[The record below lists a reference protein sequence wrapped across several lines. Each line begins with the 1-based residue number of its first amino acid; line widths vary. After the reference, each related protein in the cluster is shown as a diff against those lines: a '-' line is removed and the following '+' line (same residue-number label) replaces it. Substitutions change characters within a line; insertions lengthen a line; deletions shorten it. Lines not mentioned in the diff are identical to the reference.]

1 MHTLLNRLAAN
12 LGQGPF
18 IADAQGKYHLRLDG
32 YPLFLTPRSAELLL
46 STPLVSSRASG
57 AEEAHDPA
65 LLKRLLQQVVAWG
78 RHTPHALVLDDLG
91 NLQLEARLA
100 LEWLDEQLLAERL
113 SQHIALLERLEP
125 QLTEAALAPQWRQMI
140 WHP

>member
-1 MHTLLNRLAAN
+1 
-12 LGQGPF
+12 
-18 IADAQGKYHLRLDG
+18 
-32 YPLFLTPRSAELLL
+32 LTQRSGELLL
-46 STPLVSSRASG
+46 STPLASSGTNA
-57 AEEAHDPA
+57 AATDDPA

-78 RHTPHALVLDDLG
+78 RHTPHALVLDELG

-113 SQHIALLERLEP
+113 SQHIALLEQLEP

>member
-18 IADAQGKYHLRLDG
+18 IADAQGKYHLRIDG
-32 YPLFLTPRSAELLL
+32 YPLFLTPRNGELLL
-46 STPLVSSRASG
+46 STPLASSQRHDA
-57 AEEAHDPA
+57 EAHDPA
-65 LLKRLLQQVVAWG
+65 QLKRLLQQVVAWG
-78 RHTPHALVLDDLG
+78 RHAPHALVLDDLG

-100 LEWLDEQLLAERL
+100 LEWLDEALLAERL

>member
-1 MHTLLNRLAAN
+1 MNTLLNRLAAN
-12 LGQGPF
+12 LGQRPF
-18 IADAQGKYHLRLDG
+18 VADAQGKYHLRIDG
-32 YPLFLTPRSAELLL
+32 YPLFLIPRNGELLL
-46 STPLVSSRASG
+46 STPLANSQANG
-57 AEEAHDPA
+57 AEAHDPA

-91 NLQLEARLA
+91 NLHLEARLA
-100 LEWLDEQLLAERL
+100 LEWLDEPQLAERL
-113 SQHIALLERLEP
+113 NQHISLLERLEP

>member
-1 MHTLLNRLAAN
+1 MQTLLNRLAAK
-12 LGQGPF
+12 LGQGAF
-18 IADAQGKYHLRLDG
+18 VADAQGKYHLRLDG
-32 YPLFLTPRSAELLL
+32 YPLFLTPRAGELLL
-46 STPLVSSRASG
+46 STPLASSLSAHG
-57 AEEAHDPA
+57 EAHDPA

-78 RHTPHALVLDDLG
+78 RQAPHALVLDDLG
-91 NLQLEARLA
+91 NLQLEARLG
-100 LEWLDEQLLAERL
+100 LEWLDEQRLEERL

>member
-1 MHTLLNRLAAN
+1 MQTLLNRLAAK

-18 IADAQGKYHLRLDG
+18 VADVQGQYHLRLDG
-32 YPLFLTPRSAELLL
+32 YPLFLLPRQGELLV
-46 STPLVSSRASG
+46 STPMTSATGREGKPL
-57 AEEAHDPA
+57 EPA

-78 RHTPHALVLDDLG
+78 RHAPHALVLDELG

-100 LEWLDEQLLAERL
+100 LEWLDEHQLEAHL

-125 QLTEAALAPQWRQMI
+125 QLNEAAMAPQWRQMI

>member
-1 MHTLLNRLAAN
+1 MQTLLNRLAAT

-18 IADAQGKYHLRLDG
+18 VADAQGKYHLRLDG
-32 YPLFLTPRSAELLL
+32 YPLFLTQRSGELLL
-46 STPLVSSRASG
+46 STPLAGSG
-57 AEEAHDPA
+57 TNAAATDDPV

-78 RHTPHALVLDDLG
+78 RHAPHALVLDELG

-113 SQHIALLERLEP
+113 SQHIALLEQLEP

>member
-1 MHTLLNRLAAN
+1 MQTLLNRLAEK

-18 IADAQGKYHLRLDG
+18 VADVQGKYHLRLDG
-32 YPLFLTPRSAELLL
+32 YPLFLLPRPNELLV
-46 STPLVSSRASG
+46 STPLASTAGQRAQLLEPS
-57 AEEAHDPA
+57 
-65 LLKRLLQQVVAWG
+65 LLKSLLQQAVAWA
-78 RHTPHALVLDDLG
+78 RHAPQALVLDELG

-100 LEWLDEQLLAERL
+100 LEWLDEHQLEAHL

-125 QLTEAALAPQWRQMI
+125 QLNEAAMAPQWRQMI

>member
-1 MHTLLNRLAAN
+1 MQTLLNRLAAT

-18 IADAQGKYHLRLDG
+18 VADAQGKYHLRLDG
-32 YPLFLTPRSAELLL
+32 YPLFLTQRSGELLL
-46 STPLVSSRASG
+46 STPLASSGTNAV
-57 AEEAHDPA
+57 ATDDPA

-78 RHTPHALVLDDLG
+78 CHTPHGLVLDELG

-113 SQHIALLERLEP
+113 SQHIALLEQLEP

>member
-1 MHTLLNRLAAN
+1 MQTLLNRLAAK

-18 IADAQGKYHLRLDG
+18 VADAQGRYHLRLDG
-32 YPLFLTPRSAELLL
+32 YPLFLTPGASELLL
-46 STPLVSSRASG
+46 STPLTSTRHG
-57 AEEAHDPA
+57 EGEIHDPA

-78 RHTPHALVLDDLG
+78 RHAPHALVLDELG

-100 LEWLDEQLLAERL
+100 LEWLDEAQLELRI
-113 SQHIALLERLEP
+113 SQHITLLERLEP

>member
-1 MHTLLNRLAAN
+1 MQTLLNRLAAT

-18 IADAQGKYHLRLDG
+18 VADAQGKYHLRLDG
-32 YPLFLTPRSAELLL
+32 YPLFLTQRSGELLL
-46 STPLVSSRASG
+46 STPLAGSG
-57 AEEAHDPA
+57 TNAAATDDPV

-78 RHTPHALVLDDLG
+78 RHTPHALVLDELG

-113 SQHIALLERLEP
+113 SQHIALLEQLEP

>member
-1 MHTLLNRLAAN
+1 MQTLLNRLAAK
-12 LGQGPF
+12 LGQGAF
-18 IADAQGKYHLRLDG
+18 VADAQGKYHLRLDG
-32 YPLFLTPRSAELLL
+32 YPLFLTPRTGELLL
-46 STPLVSSRASG
+46 STPFESG
-57 AEEAHDPA
+57 LAEGGEPHDPA

-78 RHTPHALVLDDLG
+78 RHAPHALVLDDSG
-91 NLQLEARLA
+91 NLQLEARLG
-100 LEWLDEQLLAERL
+100 LEWLDEQLLEERL

>member
-1 MHTLLNRLAAN
+1 MQTLLNRLAAK

-18 IADAQGKYHLRLDG
+18 VADAQGRYHLRLDG
-32 YPLFLTPRSAELLL
+32 YPLFLTTGVSELLL
-46 STPLVSSRASG
+46 STPLTSTRHGEGES
-57 AEEAHDPA
+57 HDPA

-78 RHTPHALVLDDLG
+78 RHTPHALVLDELG

-100 LEWLDEQLLAERL
+100 LEWLDEAQLELRI
-113 SQHIALLERLEP
+113 SQHITLLERLEP

>member
-1 MHTLLNRLAAN
+1 MHTLLNRLAAK
-12 LGQGPF
+12 LGQGAF

-32 YPLFLTPRSAELLL
+32 YPLFLTPRAGELLL
-46 STPLVSSRASG
+46 STPLESSQAAQG
-57 AEEAHDPA
+57 EAHDPA

-78 RHTPHALVLDDLG
+78 RHAPHALVLDELG
-91 NLQLEARLA
+91 NLQLEARLG
-100 LEWLDEQLLAERL
+100 LEGLDEQRLEDHL
-113 SQHIALLERLEP
+113 SQHITLLERLEP

>member
-1 MHTLLNRLAAN
+1 MHTLLNRLAVK

-32 YPLFLTPRSAELLL
+32 YPLFLTPRNGELLL
-46 STPLVSSRASG
+46 STPLASHLSTPG
-57 AEEAHDPA
+57 DAHEPA
-65 LLKRLLQQVVAWG
+65 LLKSLLQQVVAWG
-78 RHTPHALVLDDLG
+78 RHSPHALVLDELG
-91 NLQLEARLA
+91 NLQLEARLG
-100 LEWLDEQLLAERL
+100 LEWLDEQLLEDRL
-113 SQHIALLERLEP
+113 GQHVALLDRLEP

>member
-1 MHTLLNRLAAN
+1 MHTLLNRLAAH

-32 YPLFLTPRSAELLL
+32 FSLFLTPRNGELLL
-46 STPLVSSRASG
+46 STPLASSQRNG
-57 AEEAHDPA
+57 ADAPDPA

-78 RHTPHALVLDDLG
+78 RHSPHALVLDDLG
-91 NLQLEARLA
+91 NMQLEARLA
-100 LEWLDEQLLAERL
+100 LEWLDELLLAERL
-113 SQHIALLERLEP
+113 SQHIALLERLAP
-125 QLTEAALAPQWRQMI
+125 QLAEAALAPQWRQMI